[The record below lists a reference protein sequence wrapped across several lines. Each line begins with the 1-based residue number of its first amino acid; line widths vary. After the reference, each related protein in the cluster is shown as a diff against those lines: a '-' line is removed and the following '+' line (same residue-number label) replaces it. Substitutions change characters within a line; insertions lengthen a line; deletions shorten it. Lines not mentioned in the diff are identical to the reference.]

1 MTENIY
7 GPHIHWLRDEE
18 YQKLIGQL
26 NLQYTAVFRPFNY
39 YGLDIFVP
47 QAVRECV
54 KLAEDFGLRVRG
66 VDRVIDID
74 RIRYRLNGR

>member
-39 YGLDIFVP
+39 YGLDIFVC
-47 QAVRECV
+47 A
-54 KLAEDFGLRVRG
+54 ASTA
-66 VDRVIDID
+66 
-74 RIRYRLNGR
+74 